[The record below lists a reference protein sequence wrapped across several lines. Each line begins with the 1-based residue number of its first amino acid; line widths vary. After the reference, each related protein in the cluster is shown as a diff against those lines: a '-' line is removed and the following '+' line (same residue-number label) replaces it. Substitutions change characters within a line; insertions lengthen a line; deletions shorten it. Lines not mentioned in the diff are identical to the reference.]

1 MEWLTGDEA
10 LEERLVREVL
20 VVLLEVLLG
29 GRDHLD
35 GDELVT
41 KDISSRLL
49 ILRVSVPSL
58 LETADDIANKSTL
71 QRDQLDSKC
80 SVRETIPGRRQA

>member
-35 GDELVT
+35 GNELVT
-41 KDISSRLL
+41 EDISSRPL
-49 ILRVSVPSL
+49 ILRVSIPSL
-58 LETADDIANKSTL
+58 LETANDIANKSTL
-71 QRDQLDSKC
+71 HRD
-80 SVRETIPGRRQA
+80 